1 MATIGSFMKELAHI
15 SKYAGAQAAAGVDK
29 GLIAKSQFEVVMK
42 RINALTS
49 LDYEQASDLVAAITA
64 NSTKSIGWS
73 ESQVLDLTVAVN
85 TRLNRGSSKGTA
97 AKRVN
102 QECDTIEL
110 YFTTEEV
117 AELSDPSKSARAK
130 IAVVRKRF
138 QELGIHC
145 ASEKLKGRVAQLIN
159 EYSGVTEMDANEWY
173 RHLQLVKKALSSL
186 KKLKWDHEYIVDY
199 QRDPRELPAPV
210 FAAAYPAGTAPGMKS
225 APGATTPPDFL
236 RSSAAPLRPD
246 SASKKG
252 VVMMTPQSNFDLSPM
267 LNVFGRQLADCL
279 RQQGVRTPDQQPQS
293 SSWRMQ
299 YSPEMPA
306 LADARPGTSPRPS
319 WPVAGTHGPPRV
331 GSSSPSSLAASPT
344 VPESS
349 VVVDEEDDVDGAE
362 LTDEEALLVAVMK
375 RPAAAL
381 PEDAPDAKAK
391 KAEASTTAKAKAA
404 TAKKLAAKAEAST
417 TAKAKAKAKSATI
430 KRPAAAVP
438 PLPKDAPPA
447 PRGSEAKPPPTIT
460 YKGAKIYT
468 SWKRRAYRCVVDP
481 AVSPSDLSFAWKS
494 HGSHTAAWAACIA
507 KVNSV
512 KS

>member
-1 MATIGSFMKELAHI
+1 MATIGSFMNELAHI

-64 NSTKSIGWS
+64 DSTKSIGWS

-97 AKRVN
+97 SKRVN

-199 QRDPRELPAPV
+199 QRDPRDLPAPV

-252 VVMMTPQSNFDLSPM
+252 VVMMTPQSNLDLGPM
-267 LNVFGRQLADCL
+267 LNVFGRQLVDCL

-306 LADARPGTSPRPS
+306 LADAPPGTSPRPN
-319 WPVAGTHGPPRV
+319 WPIAGTHGPPRV

-362 LTDEEALLVAVMK
+362 LTDEEALLVASMK

-404 TAKKLAAKAEAST
+404 TAKKLAGDAAP
-417 TAKAKAKAKSATI
+417 KSVTI